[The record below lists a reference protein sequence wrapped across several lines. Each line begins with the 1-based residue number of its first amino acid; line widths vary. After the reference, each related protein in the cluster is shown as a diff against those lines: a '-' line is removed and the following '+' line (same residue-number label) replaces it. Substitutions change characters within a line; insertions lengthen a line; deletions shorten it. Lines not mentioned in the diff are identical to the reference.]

1 MKTAKKL
8 LSLFLCLVILLGMLP
23 AAYAEADPGE
33 GTIQGV
39 DETEDSGTI
48 SPVGNTDADNSDEG
62 DDPDA
67 PAVTRMQWISLL
79 VSTFSMTVDAD
90 NYPDNYYSDISASDE
105 GYRDLMVAVE
115 FGVVDLEAG
124 EPFRPDDPA
133 TRDFAASTLYFCLGF
148 QPEEDAVVTLPDELD
163 DPYAAQLAVDRGWF
177 ALIDGRFAPES
188 PITLAEKD
196 TMLADAAQ
204 ILTGDEIDLNHENK
218 AAFADSVIVF
228 PMGTAVEDE
237 GELLRIYDTSVSL
250 KAGDIFAVYY
260 GELPIVMKA
269 LSVERKS
276 GFYEVSATTDGTEDA
291 VLDIDYEGLVP
302 ADLTGFE
309 PSPAQSFVTADGVL
323 VEVEAT
329 TYTVTNAKGS
339 TAQKQINLD
348 KVFNIGGLS
357 THVVANMSNIYLET
371 KVNQSKKDFVIK
383 LHGDTYLHT
392 SVSGSLTGL
401 GADGTLEIGSIPFLY
416 GMGSLA
422 LALEYDI
429 EGTLSLTW
437 QGVLIAGVSYSKG
450 SGFRLIKSFTKNSFS
465 VSADVTAKLGMRASA
480 SVDIKVMYTSI
491 WASLGGVA
499 RIKEAYY
506 DTGSPN
512 HCRNLEGWM
521 YAKVGAYASVPHVK
535 SYSVTEEI
543 YTARNS
549 PIRVHYHWEDG
560 QFVPVCTRGDD
571 FKTKTG
577 SDPGN
582 YYTDPGSR
590 YFNPGARDAESSYT
604 GANGEPVVIWT
615 YTLDKEEKATIT
627 GYKGGAASIRVPATI
642 DGYTVVAIGND
653 AFKNNKV
660 IGSVVVSDTITSI
673 GNSAFEGCSGLRLIE
688 MPDSVEIIG
697 NYAFASTSLTD
708 LTLSKSLK
716 SLGFF
721 VVSQTKGVT
730 SLTIPKTLEK
740 VNSTWNYGDGNNG
753 DAGPLGGSY
762 IEELIFE
769 DGITAIPGYLAAYAR
784 YLTKV
789 QLPDTVTS
797 IGPCAFRYCDA
808 LPYIV
813 IPQNVITIGDSAFDN
828 CTSIKQLDIPDS
840 VTKIGSYAFANMGLT
855 GLTLPKYIKSLGA
868 FFLSGTK
875 GVTYL
880 MVPKSLVS
888 VEVKWNYGDGNN
900 GNSGPLGGSYIEEL
914 VFEEGL
920 TEIPGH
926 MAAYARHMT
935 KVSIPD
941 TVTKIGSS
949 AFRYCDSLTE
959 ITIPDSVVTI
969 EGSAFEITA
978 LTSLS
983 LPKNLTSLGTFVLKG
998 TKGVT
1003 SLTIPKSL
1011 KKVDSTWNYD
1021 DGNNGSAGPLGDS
1034 YVEELVFEDGLKEI
1048 PGYMASYARHLRNVS
1063 IPDSVSVIGTNAFRY
1078 CDALEEISLSDQV
1091 TEIGGSA
1098 FAVTALV
1105 SVIVPDSVSVMGNY
1119 VFNSCEALKSAKLPS
1134 NRETIEEGTFQGC
1147 ISLEA
1152 ITIPELTK
1160 EIRGAAFKNCDS
1172 LTTVEIPSKVTIVRD
1187 NAFADCDALASV
1199 SIPDSVTS
1207 LGSSV
1212 FSNCDALT
1220 AVTIPDS
1227 VASLGS
1233 QIFYDCDA
1241 LKDVKLGKG
1250 ITAIPDS
1257 AFEHCD
1263 VLESIV
1269 LPYRVSSIGAKAF
1282 KDCVLFKEITI
1293 PRATTTISTD
1303 SFSYYDKLTIYGVPG
1318 TYAETYANDN
1328 SIKFVG
1334 REVNAASVTLSET
1347 TLQLYKGKSAK
1358 LSFTVDPENFTD
1370 AVSWKSG
1377 NTSVATIAE
1386 DGTVKALAVGTATIK
1401 LVVGSKSASCKV
1413 TVVQPVTSISLN
1425 RSTAT
1430 LEALETVQLTARV
1443 NPSDAYLQTYRWS
1456 SSDETVAAV
1465 DENGL
1470 VTALKKGTAT
1480 IMATALDGNGASA
1493 KCTVTVTNSAVIC
1506 ATPEELESEHDYAD
1520 NFGDFWFYRA
1530 EGAAKLLLTFDER
1543 TEIEDEFDFLYI
1555 FDGAGNQIGKYT
1567 GTALA
1572 GQTVEVPGNSVKLR
1586 LVSDDSGSAWGFK
1599 VTKVEAVPLT
1609 PPVPGDA
1616 NSDGTADVLDL
1627 VRFLKYLAGEPVNI
1641 DPATADLD
1649 GDGNVTSLDLML
1661 FRKLLVGEP
1670 A

>member
-1 MKTAKKL
+1 METAKKL
-8 LSLFLCLVILLGMLP
+8 LSLFLCLVMLLGMLP
-23 AAYAEADPGE
+23 AAYAEADPVE

-48 SPVGNTDADNSDEG
+48 SPVGNTDADNADEG

-67 PAVTRMQWISLL
+67 QAVTRMQWISLL

-90 NYPDNYYSDISASDE
+90 NYPDNYYSDMSAENE

-177 ALIDGRFAPES
+177 ALIDGCFAPQT

-204 ILTGDEIDLNHENK
+204 ILAGDEIDLNHENS
-218 AAFADSVIVF
+218 ATFADDVVVF
-228 PMGTAVEDE
+228 PMGTEVESEDDII
-237 GELLRIYDTSVSL
+237 RIYDTSLALETEDLFV
-250 KAGDIFAVYY
+250 VYY

-269 LSVERKS
+269 LSVDRQ
-276 GFYEVSATTDGTEDA
+276 GGCYEVRATTDGTEDA
-291 VLDIDYEGLVP
+291 VLDIDFEGLVP
-302 ADLTGFE
+302 ADLENFE

-323 VEVEAT
+323 VEAEAT
-329 TYTVTNAKGS
+329 TFTVSNVGGK
-339 TAQKQINLD
+339 TAQKKITLD
-348 KVFNIGGLS
+348 KYFNLGGLS

-371 KVNQSKKDFVIK
+371 KVNQSKKDYVIK
-383 LHGDTYLHT
+383 LHSDTYLHT
-392 SVSGSLTGL
+392 SVSGSLTGI

-416 GMGSLA
+416 GMGSLS
-422 LALEYDI
+422 LVYEYDI
-429 EGTLSLTW
+429 EGTLSLSW
-437 QGVLIAGVSYSKG
+437 QGALVTGVSYSKG
-450 SGFRLIKSFTKNSFS
+450 AGFRLIKSFVKKSFS
-465 VSADVTAKLGMRASA
+465 VSAEMTAKLGMKASA
-480 SVDIKVMYTSI
+480 SVDIKVMYASI

-499 RIKEAYY
+499 RVKEAYY

-535 SYSVTEEI
+535 SYSVTEDI

-560 QFVPVCTRGDD
+560 QLVSSCTRGKD

-615 YTLDKEEKATIT
+615 YTLDDEQKATIT

-642 DGYTVVAIGND
+642 DGYTVVAIGNN
-653 AFKNNKV
+653 AFQNNKV
-660 IGSVVVSDTITSI
+660 IGSVVVSDTITS
-673 GNSAFEGCSGLRLIE
+673 
-688 MPDSVEIIG
+688 V
-697 NYAFASTSLTD
+697 
-708 LTLSKSLK
+708 
-716 SLGFF
+716 
-721 VVSQTKGVT
+721 
-730 SLTIPKTLEK
+730 
-740 VNSTWNYGDGNNG
+740 GD
-753 DAGPLGGSY
+753 
-762 IEELIFE
+762 F
-769 DGITAIPGYLAAYAR
+769 
-784 YLTKV
+784 
-789 QLPDTVTS
+789 
-797 IGPCAFRYCDA
+797 
-808 LPYIV
+808 
-813 IPQNVITIGDSAFDN
+813 AFDN
-828 CTSIKQLDIPDS
+828 CTNLYLIEIPDS
-840 VTKIGSYAFANMGLT
+840 VTSIGDAAFAQSGLTSLTLPRSVTVLGAAFLFGSEGVKELTIPKSVTNMGSNKWYNNAQRWGSLDGSFIEKLLFESGIAGVPDYAANGATKLNQVIIPESATSIGKCSFSGCTNLEYIGIPDSVTEIDHAAFANSGLQS
-855 GLTLPKYIKSLGA
+855 LKLPKYLVKMGA
-868 FFLSGTK
+868 ALLFGTE
-875 GVTYL
+875 GVKEITI
-880 MVPKSLVS
+880 PRT
-888 VEVKWNYGDGNN
+888 VKEMNHNYWYNN
-900 GNSGPLGGSYIEEL
+900 GQRFGALNGSYIEKL
-914 VFEEGL
+914 VFEEGC
-920 TEIPGH
+920 TEISD
-926 MAAYARHMT
+926 YAVNEAKR
-935 KVSIPD
+935 VRQ
-941 TVTKIGSS
+941 VV
-949 AFRYCDSLTE
+949 
-959 ITIPDSVVTI
+959 IPDSVTMIGRRAFSFCESLEEINIPNSVTEI
-969 EGSAFEITA
+969 GDAAFA
-978 LTSLS
+978 NSGLKVLL
-983 LPKNLTSLGTFVLKG
+983 LPKNLEILGAAVLFG
-998 TKGVT
+998 TEGVKE
-1003 SLTIPKSL
+1003 LMIPKTVSE
-1011 KKVDSTWNYD
+1011 SGPNYWY
-1021 DGNNGSAGPLGDS
+1021 NNGQRFGALNGS
-1034 YVEELVFEDGLKEI
+1034 YVETLTFEIGRTAVPIYAANEARYLQKVEI
-1048 PGYMASYARHLRNVS
+1048 PNSVRS
-1063 IPDSVSVIGTNAFRY
+1063 IEHDAFHSCERLKSINIPESVTVIGANAF
-1078 CDALEEISLSDQV
+1078 ANSGLN
-1091 TEIGGSA
+1091 
-1098 FAVTALV
+1098 
-1105 SVIVPDSVSVMGNY
+1105 SVIVPDSVTTMGEN
-1119 VFNSCEALKSAKLPS
+1119 VFQNCTALVSAKIPVT
-1134 NRETIEEGTFQGC
+1134 TINIPKNTFSGC
-1147 ISLEA
+1147 SSLAKIEMPESVEKICSGAFQDCTSLTEIVWSKAPKLIEA
-1152 ITIPELTK
+1152 D
-1160 EIRGAAFKNCDS
+1160 AFRNCDA
-1172 LTTVEIPSKVTIVRD
+1172 LTAVEIPGTVTSLGNNVFY
-1187 NAFADCDALASV
+1187 NCDALASV

-1207 LGSSV
+1207 LGSAV
-1212 FSNCDALT
+1212 FYNCDALT
-1220 AVTIPDS
+1220 AVTIPNS
-1227 VASLGS
+1227 VTSIGS

-1250 ITAIPDS
+1250 ITAIPTS

-1269 LPYRVSSIGAKAF
+1269 LPYRIASIGAKAF

-1334 REVNAASVTLSET
+1334 REVNASSVTLSET

-1377 NTSVATIAE
+1377 NTSVATIAD
-1386 DGTVKALAVGTATIK
+1386 DGTVKAVAVGTATIK

-1430 LEALETVQLTARV
+1430 LEALETVQLTARIS
-1443 NPSDAYLQTYRWS
+1443 PSDAYLQDYRWS
-1456 SSDETVAAV
+1456 SSDESVAAV

-1555 FDGAGNQIGKYT
+1555 FDGAGNQIGKFT

-1572 GQTVEVPGNSVKLR
+1572 GQTVEVPGDSVKLR

-1609 PPVPGDA
+1609 PVIPGDA